1 MQEKEKRREDLK
13 RLKNLKKREIMDK
26 IEKLRDVAGD
36 TAVGFTEEDVQ
47 GEFNE
52 HEYDEMMK
60 VACYCLI
67 LAHLCFASFLS
78 SCLFKICIM
87 DDCVYYEYI
96 THMYVYKTYR

>member
-26 IEKLRDVAGD
+26 VEKLRDVAGD
-36 TAVGFTEEDVQ
+36 TAVGFTEDDVQ

-60 VACYCLI
+60 VSYNLI
-67 LAHLCFASFLS
+67 LHICDLYFLNFS
-78 SCLFKICIM
+78 
-87 DDCVYYEYI
+87 V
-96 THMYVYKTYR
+96 